1 MEIMVVGRNEH
12 ARSEVVMDIDGENK
26 SFVLVFR
33 YQYITQQWTMT
44 IRDEEDNELVT
55 HIPLISG
62 VEPITS
68 NLLRVYAYQFLGSMV
83 VFALDDE
90 LFGKDPTKDNLKSN
104 YCLAWSDSN

>member
-1 MEIMVVGRNEH
+1 
-12 ARSEVVMDIDGENK
+12 
-26 SFVLVFR
+26 
-33 YQYITQQWTMT
+33 MT

-68 NLLRVYAYQFLGSMV
+68 NLLRVRLSILGSMV

-104 YCLAWSDSN
+104 YCLAWR